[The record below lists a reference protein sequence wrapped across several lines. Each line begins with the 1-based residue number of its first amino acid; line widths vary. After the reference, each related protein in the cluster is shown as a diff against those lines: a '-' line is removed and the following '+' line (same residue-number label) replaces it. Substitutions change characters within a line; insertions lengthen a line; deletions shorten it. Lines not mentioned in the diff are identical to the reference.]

1 MLRFLGRGSAFN
13 TDNNCAFFA
22 HGGRLFLLDCPMS
35 AFHKMRIAGAE
46 KLAGGRPENITV
58 LITHTHSD
66 HIGGLGMLVHFSY
79 FIWHIPVVVIA
90 ANDDIRQ
97 DISYVLE
104 RLDGCDSSAY
114 TIISPEDTGFTPV
127 AVNHA
132 LPFEGRCFGWS
143 FDIDGQRVV
152 FTGDTSSLE
161 PFMPYLTDG
170 AYLYT
175 EASAYDSPVHLHI
188 DKLRALMPELKS
200 RNVKVF
206 IMHLDDEETLC
217 SAAEKIGAVPAPL
230 YIQADN

>member
-1 MLRFLGRGSAFN
+1 
-13 TDNNCAFFA
+13 
-22 HGGRLFLLDCPMS
+22 
-35 AFHKMRIAGAE
+35 MRIAGAE

-79 FIWHIPVVVIA
+79 FVWHIPVVVIA

-132 LPFEGRCFGWS
+132 LPLEGRCFGWS